1 MYIYIIR
8 EEVLKNYRGT
18 VIIYKIIETLQNT
31 NLGNLIYESTLII
44 ALPINLLNKET
55 QRRQM
60 GIRLR
65 SYS

>member
-31 NLGNLIYESTLII
+31 NLGNLIYVSTLIV